1 MKRMKTYLGILA
13 IGGLA
18 YWLYSRK
25 RLKETALFSF
35 DGVRIANNK
44 LQIKLGLSN
53 PTNASVTINSIVGV
67 LNTKGSDIANISS
80 FEKITI
86 LPNNKT
92 FINLDV
98 APSLIGIF
106 TTVKQIVKKGGLK
119 NLSLKFKGTANVN
132 GLPLPID
139 LTYTA

>member
-1 MKRMKTYLGILA
+1 MKQMKTFLGIAVL
-13 IGGLA
+13 GGLA
-18 YWLYSRK
+18 FWLYSRK

-53 PTNASVTINSIVGV
+53 PTNASVIINSIVGV

-86 LPNNKT
+86 FRKM
-92 FINLDV
+92 
-98 APSLIGIF
+98 
-106 TTVKQIVKKGGLK
+106 
-119 NLSLKFKGTANVN
+119 
-132 GLPLPID
+132 
-139 LTYTA
+139 